1 MSDAHATGFPP
12 TLEEPP
18 PPSAPRHTRSR
29 LVIIATLLTLTIG
42 GGVLVAGRNDA
53 SRPGPG
59 LQAGAA
65 TGAFLRGSG
74 DKPVPVLAPSA
85 ATATVA
91 PASITNLT
99 MPALPLPDQLP
110 IDWYADT
117 PEIVMGRIKIPKLNV
132 DEPLQEGF
140 TLTAINRGP
149 GWWPGTARP
158 GELGN
163 MVVAGHRTT
172 YSKPFNRIDE
182 LIAGDKVTF
191 TLPRGDITYAV
202 RGVIVVPDN
211 HIGIAAQTYAHV
223 ATLFACH
230 PKGSATHRIVA
241 KLRLLKPD
249 GTPADKDEWLPDIN
263 DGISETFTTL
273 YMRNRETGATDVQRG
288 LPDTEE

>member
-1 MSDAHATGFPP
+1 MIVAA
-12 TLEEPP
+12 
-18 PPSAPRHTRSR
+18 
-29 LVIIATLLTLTIG
+29 LLTVTIG
-42 GGVLVAGRNDA
+42 GGALVGVRTDA
-53 SRPGPG
+53 SASGAG

-65 TGAFLRGSG
+65 TGAFLRGAG
-74 DKPVPVLAPSA
+74 DEPVPVLAPSPSIA
-85 ATATVA
+85 ATAP
-91 PASITNLT
+91 PATITNLT
-99 MPALPLPDQLP
+99 LPPLPLPDQLP
-110 IDWYADT
+110 VDWYADT
-117 PEIVMGRIKIPKLNV
+117 PEVVMGRIKIPKFDV

-182 LIAGDKVTF
+182 LVAGDKVIFSMPT
-191 TLPRGDITYAV
+191 GDITYEV
-202 RGVIVVPDN
+202 RGVIVVPEN
-211 HIGIAAQTYAHV
+211 HIGIAAQTYSHV

-241 KLRLLKPD
+241 KLRLLRPD
-249 GTPADKDEWLPDIN
+249 GSPVDKDEWLPDIN

-273 YMRNRETGATDVQRG
+273 YMRNRDTGNTDVQSG
-288 LPDTEE
+288 LPDAAE